1 MLRVSTNDLWPGD
14 SKKKCT
20 LTYAAPSMDEFLA
33 GDSRIF
39 CICES
44 EVRFGFNS
52 IFSGK
57 TSKFVK
63 YVALPM
69 KKLCTLLRKDWVKPK
84 TNIRLINTKNTR
96 ISCQKFIQ

>member
-39 CICES
+39 CIYKS
-44 EVRFGFNS
+44 NVRFGVIL
-52 IFSGK
+52 IFSEQ
-57 TSKFVK
+57 SAKF
-63 YVALPM
+63 LH
-69 KKLCTLLRKDWVKPK
+69 R
-84 TNIRLINTKNTR
+84 
-96 ISCQKFIQ
+96 